1 MGVANQEAIKQ
12 FRLLM
17 EEVDEP
23 LKNTFENVHQGYPNE
38 TLMRF
43 LKARDMN
50 VGKAHKMVRFIQF
63 TKYRYTVSGFMI
75 SSCSSFAYN
84 AFLIMPKL
92 FQLLDCLQWR
102 MDSEIDNILAKPII
116 PTDLYRAVRDSQ
128 LLGLSGYSK
137 EGLPVIAVGVGQS
150 TFDKASVNYY
160 VQSHIQ
166 MNEYR
171 DRVVLPSATK
181 KYGQYI
187 GTCVKVLD
195 MTGLRLSALNQIKLL
210 TVISTIDD
218 LNYPE
223 KTDTYYIVNVPY
235 IFSACWK
242 VVKPLLQERTRKK
255 IQVLQGCGRDELLKI
270 MDYASLPHFCRKEGS
285 GSSRHS
291 DNGRTNN
298 CFSLDHPFHQELY
311 NFVKQQAVLRES
323 IAPIKQGS
331 FHVNFPEAAPEGA
344 EIARKIESEF
354 HKFGN
359 QNQNGLTKSLSGL
372 RVHGA

>member
-1 MGVANQEAIKQ
+1 MGIANKEAIKQ
-12 FRLLM
+12 FQLLM

-23 LKNTFENVHQGYPNE
+23 LKNTFENVHQGYPDE
-38 TLMRF
+38 TFVRF
-43 LKARDMN
+43 LKARDGN
-50 VGKAHKMVRFIQF
+50 VGKAHKM
-63 TKYRYTVSGFMI
+63 
-75 SSCSSFAYN
+75 
-84 AFLIMPKL
+84 LI
-92 FQLLDCLQWR
+92 DCLQWR
-102 MDSEIDNILAKPII
+102 IQSEIDNILAKPII

-128 LLGLSGYSK
+128 LVGLSGYSK
-137 EGLPVIAVGVGQS
+137 EGLPVIAVGLGLS

-223 KTDTYYIVNVPY
+223 KTDTYYVVNVPY

-242 VVKPLLQERTRKK
+242 VVKPLLQERTRRK

-291 DNGRTNN
+291 ENGHTNN
-298 CFSLDHPFHQELY
+298 CFSFDHPFHQELY

-323 IAPIKQGS
+323 VAPLKQGS
-331 FHVNFPEAAPEGA
+331 FHVNLPETDHEGA
-344 EIARKIESEF
+344 EIAKTIETEF

-359 QNQNGLTKSLSGL
+359 QNGLTKSLNGL
-372 RVHGA
+372 RVNAA